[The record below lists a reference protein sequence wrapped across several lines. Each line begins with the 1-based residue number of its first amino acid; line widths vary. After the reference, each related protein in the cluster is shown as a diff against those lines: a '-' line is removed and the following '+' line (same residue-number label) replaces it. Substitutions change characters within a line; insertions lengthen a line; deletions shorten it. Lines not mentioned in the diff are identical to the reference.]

1 MRRERMKRTMGL
13 QLWGMVLVAVG
24 LVVGPA
30 GAQHRVSSGGGAS
43 GEGVLLIGDDGGA
56 VTAPAPWVQEDPGA
70 RAYAQARE
78 YLNSRRY
85 QEASE
90 AFSQLRTQ
98 YARSVH
104 AADSYYY
111 QAFALSRMGG
121 TDELR
126 EARDLLRAQ
135 IEYHT
140 DSGTFADARE
150 LMVRVESQL
159 ARQGDAS
166 AAAAITQQ
174 ATDPCGPDQELRA
187 AALNALLNMNAER
200 AVPILR
206 QVLED
211 RDACSAELRQQA
223 IFLLS
228 QKLDDES
235 VDILLDL
242 AHRNPDPDPEVREQA
257 VFWLS
262 QVQSEEALDALEAI
276 LRESDDT
283 EIQENALFAISHHG
297 SERSVE
303 ILKGYVERSGVP
315 ADLRANAVFFLGQ
328 SPGGAEYLRSIF
340 RSLDDPDLK
349 ESALHA
355 IAQSGDAASRAWL
368 VERARDPSEDIEVRT
383 NALFWAGQSGAFT
396 IDELRDLFESFT
408 DPEMREQLIF
418 AASQRDE
425 AEAVDFLMEIAED
438 PENGELREQ
447 AIFWLGQSDDP
458 RVAEFLLRIIG
469 R

>member
-1 MRRERMKRTMGL
+1 MKRTLGL
-13 QLWGMVLVAVG
+13 QFWGLALMAAG

-30 GAQHRVSSGGGAS
+30 SGQHRVSGGGGAS
-43 GEGVLLIGDDGGA
+43 GESVLLIGDSEGA
-56 VTAPAPWVQEDPGA
+56 VKAPAPWMQEDPGA

-90 AFSQLRTQ
+90 AFSQLRAQ
-98 YARSVH
+98 YARSVY

-121 TDELR
+121 RDELR

-140 DSGTFADARE
+140 DSSTFADARE

-187 AALNALLNMNAER
+187 AALNALLNMYAER

-235 VDILLDL
+235 VDLAFDQALP
-242 AHRNPDPDPEVREQA
+242 AHRTGG
-257 VFWLS
+257 LS
-262 QVQSEEALDALEAI
+262 DENSSGGEAQNDRGYPGPRQPKPRKQSAAHCD
-276 LRESDDT
+276 RPS
-283 EIQENALFAISHHG
+283 
-297 SERSVE
+297 
-303 ILKGYVERSGVP
+303 
-315 ADLRANAVFFLGQ
+315 
-328 SPGGAEYLRSIF
+328 AE
-340 RSLDDPDLK
+340 
-349 ESALHA
+349 
-355 IAQSGDAASRAWL
+355 
-368 VERARDPSEDIEVRT
+368 
-383 NALFWAGQSGAFT
+383 
-396 IDELRDLFESFT
+396 
-408 DPEMREQLIF
+408 
-418 AASQRDE
+418 
-425 AEAVDFLMEIAED
+425 
-438 PENGELREQ
+438 
-447 AIFWLGQSDDP
+447 
-458 RVAEFLLRIIG
+458 
-469 R
+469 

>member
-1 MRRERMKRTMGL
+1 MKRIMGL
-13 QLWGMVLVAVG
+13 QLWGVALVAAVICA
-24 LVVGPA
+24 GPA
-30 GAQHRVSSGGGAS
+30 SAQHRVISAGSPS
-43 GEGVLLIGDDGGA
+43 GEGVLLIGDDGGD
-56 VTAPAPWVQEDPGA
+56 VLAPAPWIQEDPGA

-90 AFSQLRTQ
+90 AFSRLRAQ
-98 YARSVH
+98 YAQSAY

-121 TDELR
+121 RDELR

-135 IEYHT
+135 IEDHS
-140 DSGTFADARE
+140 DSSTYADARE
-150 LMVRVESQL
+150 LMLRVESQL

-242 AHRNPDPDPEVREQA
+242 AHRDPDPDPEVREQA

-262 QVQSEEALDALEAI
+262 QVQSEEALDALEDI
-276 LRESDDT
+276 LRESDDP
-283 EIQENALFAISHHG
+283 EIQESALFAISHHG
-297 SERSVE
+297 SDRGVE
-303 ILKGYVERSGVP
+303 ILKGYVERTGVP
-315 ADLRANAVFFLGQ
+315 AELRANAVFFLGQ

-340 RSLDDPDLK
+340 GSLDEPDLK
-349 ESALHA
+349 ENALHA
-355 IAQSGDAASRAWL
+355 IAQSGGEASRRWL
-368 VERARDPSEDIEVRT
+368 VERARDPSEDIEIRT
-383 NALFWAGQSGAFT
+383 NALFWASQSGAFA
-396 IDELRDLFESFT
+396 IDELRDLFDSFT
-408 DPEMREQLIF
+408 DPEMREQLVF

-425 AEAVDFLMEIAED
+425 AGAVDFLMEVAED